1 MNVKDVQN
9 HLDFVRWP
17 QNPSKIRHRQRAW
30 VLRWFPSRWY
40 TSDLGF
46 YVTQWDQQ
54 RTSLCQKVEQKKRRA
69 KMDGHQIAHW
79 DGATWQG
86 FHSPK
91 KTCTIFKKS
100 TILQSTHH
108 DQLEASKYQ
117 WRFKTYQGR
126 ISSFFL
132 PREAKSWDS
141 WLQDAPLDMLQGQLG
156 YGSEHAPAGH
166 VPHGLLLCI
175 WETMWSDFQSQNHE
189 VTTTSQEISHPQSNP
204 PLRTASK
211 DLSILKTQHFN
222 GMAFALVTLGLSCWF
237 LQVFQLAHLQS
248 SVGISR
254 SGPTLSPR
262 IKAFAS
268 SADWRQTICKEH
280 LKNYRDPQTVRIS
293 VRSTVVEFNRS
304 QRILWNQMVGTP
316 DMSQVTFTVLTSTR
330 KHQPAGNW
338 FPCYLSELP

>member
-1 MNVKDVQN
+1 MNIKDVQN

-17 QNPSKIRHRQRAW
+17 PKIHPTTCLSASMVSLSMIYFWPWFLCNTVGSTADISVSKGGTKTAKGEDGW
-30 VLRWFPSRWY
+30 TSDCTLRWCKLTRIP
-40 TSDLGF
+40 
-46 YVTQWDQQ
+46 
-54 RTSLCQKVEQKKRRA
+54 
-69 KMDGHQIAHW
+69 
-79 DGATWQG
+79 

-189 VTTTSQEISHPQSNP
+189 VTTTSQEISPHGAILHSALLPK
-204 PLRTASK
+204 TWASWK
-211 DLSILKTQHFN
+211 HNI
-222 GMAFALVTLGLSCWF
+222 
-237 LQVFQLAHLQS
+237 
-248 SVGISR
+248 
-254 SGPTLSPR
+254 
-262 IKAFAS
+262 
-268 SADWRQTICKEH
+268 
-280 LKNYRDPQTVRIS
+280 
-293 VRSTVVEFNRS
+293 STVWP
-304 QRILWNQMVGTP
+304 L
-316 DMSQVTFTVLTSTR
+316 
-330 KHQPAGNW
+330 
-338 FPCYLSELP
+338 

>member
-1 MNVKDVQN
+1 
-9 HLDFVRWP
+9 
-17 QNPSKIRHRQRAW
+17 
-30 VLRWFPSRWY
+30 
-40 TSDLGF
+40 
-46 YVTQWDQQ
+46 
-54 RTSLCQKVEQKKRRA
+54 
-69 KMDGHQIAHW
+69 MDGHQIAHW

-175 WETMWSDFQSQNHE
+175 WGCE
-189 VTTTSQEISHPQSNP
+189 VTSSLRIMKLRPLLKRYRPHGAILHSALLPKTWASENTTFQQYGLCRICPCNARSVMLISAGISTCSPAVLSRYFKIRAHAEPKNQGLCKFSGLAANHMQGASQE
-204 PLRTASK
+204 L
-211 DLSILKTQHFN
+211 
-222 GMAFALVTLGLSCWF
+222 
-237 LQVFQLAHLQS
+237 
-248 SVGISR
+248 
-254 SGPTLSPR
+254 SGPTN
-262 IKAFAS
+262 
-268 SADWRQTICKEH
+268 RQDF
-280 LKNYRDPQTVRIS
+280 R
-293 VRSTVVEFNRS
+293 
-304 QRILWNQMVGTP
+304 
-316 DMSQVTFTVLTSTR
+316 
-330 KHQPAGNW
+330 
-338 FPCYLSELP
+338 